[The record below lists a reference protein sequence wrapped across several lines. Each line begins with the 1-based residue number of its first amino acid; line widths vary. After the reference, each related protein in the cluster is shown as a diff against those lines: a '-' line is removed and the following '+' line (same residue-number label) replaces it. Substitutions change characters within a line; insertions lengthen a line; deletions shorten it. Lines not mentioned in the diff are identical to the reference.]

1 MTNGIPRRLF
11 LTILPAA
18 LAAPVPCTRRYRI
31 DAAVT
36 AFGMQVFARQGVGE
50 AVAELKAEKTE
61 RGRRMRFRFGG
72 ASHPERTRGILQMGH
87 FEEDLEEAAG
97 QLFSSRYFG
106 FLTSATEG
114 EKRSANCCCAVEGA
128 LDAAHFRFR
137 KTYEAPL
144 PNSARFKDIPRLRKA
159 IHDSLD
165 GICARSCSTANAR
178 PEARRSFLKTLAD
191 AVETPSDS
199 FEGDYHYGDRVLR
212 FRAKKSAAAPGLACL
227 EAQVQGRGRH
237 RFAFYFRPSAPI
249 ALPERVE
256 YWPRLPLAAGL
267 RLTLVPLDEP
277 QLEERSS

>member
-1 MTNGIPRRLF
+1 M
-11 LTILPAA
+11 LPAA
-18 LAAPVPCTRRYRI
+18 LSAAAPHTRRYRI

-36 AFGMQVFARQGVGE
+36 AFGVQVFSRQGVGE
-50 AVAELKAEKTE
+50 AIAELRVERTE

-97 QLFSSRYFG
+97 NLVSSRFFG
-106 FLTSATEG
+106 FLTSAPEG
-114 EKRSANCCCAVEGA
+114 QKPRANSCCAVEGA
-128 LDAAHFRFR
+128 LDPARFRFR

-144 PNSARFKDIPRLRKA
+144 PDTARFRDIPRLRNV
-159 IHDSLD
+159 IHESLD
-165 GICARSCSTANAR
+165 GICAKSCSTANAR

-191 AVETPSDS
+191 AVEAPGDC

-212 FRAKKSAAAPGLACL
+212 FRAKKSPAATGLACL